1 MLHDNAGATSSPVV
15 DEDQFHLDALK
26 QSLARVERLLQAAQ
40 ARRMTD
46 LCDNVAALALSAAVG
61 ADSLRGEQQ
70 SRPGGRVLVCFDGVR
85 VGLMPARERARLAA
99 LDERD
104 QLVDSQLGAA
114 RAATMLRAVQ
124 VIVAALRAHL
134 AGLRGLRPFQRRQWR
149 HHSAGVEGRVECAYL
164 LSYVPREL
172 LPRLHVVTR
181 DYDWYFSLEYI
192 YRYRTD
198 ELRRAVKHWCNDNP
212 AFPDPSFVP
221 APLPCPGS
229 SFLQRLADLTPASL
243 SVLVT
248 PSESSLG
255 GTQPVTAH
263 LPIHEAQ
270 APPTMFGW
278 SGTSQEM
285 RDAVIAQ
292 AVVAQAAREEARVD
306 EYYAAREAAAEI
318 AAGFDPGF
326 ASAIYASFGVGDA
339 AVGRAP
345 WGGLVEA
352 EGEEEWG
359 GGEGEDE
366 EGWDG
371 GWEQ

>member
-1 MLHDNAGATSSPVV
+1 MLHVNVGATSSPVV

-40 ARRMTD
+40 ARRVTD
-46 LCDNVAALALSAAVG
+46 LCDDVAALALSAAVG
-61 ADSLRGEQQ
+61 AGSLRGEQQ
-70 SRPGGRVLVCFDGVR
+70 SRPSGKVLVCFDGVR

-124 VIVAALRAHL
+124 VIVAALRAYV
-134 AGLRGLRPFQRRQWR
+134 AGLRPFQRRRWCQ
-149 HHSAGVEGRVECAYL
+149 HSAGVQGRVEAAFL

-181 DYDWYFSLEYI
+181 DYDWYFSLEYMN
-192 YRYRTD
+192 RRRRSD

-278 SGTSQEM
+278 SGTTQEM

-292 AVVAQAAREEARVD
+292 ALREDARTT
-306 EYYAAREAAAEI
+306 EYYAANEAAAEI
-318 AAGFDPGF
+318 AAGFHPGF

-339 AVGRAP
+339 AVGRAA

-352 EGEEEWG
+352 EGEEEWE
-359 GGEGEDE
+359 EGEEEGE

-371 GWEQ
+371 WWEQ